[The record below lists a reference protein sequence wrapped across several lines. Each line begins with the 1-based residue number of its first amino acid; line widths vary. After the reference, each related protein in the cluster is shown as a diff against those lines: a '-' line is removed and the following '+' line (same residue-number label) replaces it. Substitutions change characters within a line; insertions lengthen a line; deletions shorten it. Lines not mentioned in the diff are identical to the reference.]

1 MTPDDEDDRIRALLR
16 EAHRGDERRP
26 PFEKLLGQAGSR
38 GKLPRFDLALR
49 AAAVA
54 SIAAVASAAI
64 ATWVLRE
71 RPPPV
76 PRGQLAWSWGGPE
89 GPLDF
94 LLELPRPPRSETFP
108 SLRVPAQ
115 TKRR

>member
-1 MTPDDEDDRIRALLR
+1 MTPDDEGDRIRALLR
-16 EAHRGDERRP
+16 EAHRRDEPRP
-26 PFEKLLGQAGSR
+26 PFEKLVRAPGSR
-38 GKLPRFDLALR
+38 RQPERYEWALR